1 MDLLD
6 LGHGEISSMVL
17 QKRNGRRYLAIKGL
31 RPGLEL
37 CVEFC
42 SRLPLPWIAGE
53 LLIPEHPFSLLLFCF
68 CFSGVLGHGFYATR
82 VDDDD
87 DCDEQAFSAAD

>member
-42 SRLPLPWIAGE
+42 SRLPLPWITGE
-53 LLIPEHPFSLLLFCF
+53 LLIPEHPFPFTLVLFLLLGSF
-68 CFSGVLGHGFYATR
+68 GT
-82 VDDDD
+82 
-87 DCDEQAFSAAD
+87 